1 MDVLVSARWTCGR
14 TYPFIGFERTG
25 GIAVFDVTEPAAS
38 HFVTYIHNRDFS
50 VSGTTTLFEI
60 ASLRG

>member
-14 TYPFIGFERTG
+14 TYAFIGFERIG

-38 HFVTYIHNRDFS
+38 HFVTYIHNLDFS